1 MILYKYAY
9 FLCALIN
16 KRSFVLYC

>member
-9 FLCALIN
+9 AGLW
-16 KRSFVLYC
+16 VWTV

>member
-1 MILYKYAY
+1 MIVYKYAY